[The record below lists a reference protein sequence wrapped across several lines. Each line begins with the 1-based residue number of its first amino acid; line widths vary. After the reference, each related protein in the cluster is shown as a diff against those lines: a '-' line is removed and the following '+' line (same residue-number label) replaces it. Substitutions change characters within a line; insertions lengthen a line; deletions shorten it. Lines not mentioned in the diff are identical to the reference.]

1 MRYLVAYDG
10 SEWSKAALLH
20 AAKLSSHQDATL
32 TILTVAEPT
41 ATFSYA
47 GLTGEGIIDWHGE
60 SVPELQKQFKEHVET
75 LGSQLLSQAEEL
87 VKDLGVKYN
96 LRLEFGSPRLV
107 ITEVAEEENTDVIFM
122 GSRGLGAVK
131 RLILGSVS
139 DYTIH
144 HAPCSVY
151 ILRIPSDD

>member
-1 MRYLVAYDG
+1 MKYLVAYDG
-10 SEWSKAALLH
+10 SEWSKEALKRAASMSVH
-20 AAKLSSHQDATL
+20 PDATL

-47 GLTGEGIIDWHGE
+47 GLTGDGIVDWHGE
-60 SVPELQKQFKEHVET
+60 SVPELQKQFKEHVES
-75 LGSQLLSQAEEL
+75 LGKKLLAQAEEL
-87 VKDLGVKYN
+87 VRDSGANYN
-96 LRLEFGSPRLV
+96 LRLEFGSPRLT
-107 ITEVAEEENTDVIFM
+107 ITEVAEEENTDVIVM

-139 DYTIH
+139 DYTLH

-151 ILRIPSDD
+151 ILRLPESD